1 MDSMTKIILV
11 IIAFQVVMGI
21 MAKRKARR
29 KVEEAARN
37 PSTTKDGESPA
48 VAARKPQPL
57 WGDSQSE
64 HDDDEEEDEW
74 DEHHKRGEPERAR
87 PQPSQDQRHDPA
99 GSGKA
104 AELGKD
110 LLSQLA
116 KELGLE
122 IPGPDQRRPA
132 PAPRPSP
139 QPPAPIQ
146 TTRPAPNPKGIPV
159 ARTVTVRPTAQ
170 AQKAINQAQ
179 RMASDAAR
187 DSRIALAR
195 GHHTGGENAPR
206 RETKNAPA
214 MEPSAPMAAA
224 SSVARESLFDVISIR
239 RAIILNTILEKPLS
253 LKPRRPSED

>member
-1 MDSMTKIILV
+1 MTKIILV

-29 KVEEAARN
+29 KAEEAARN
-37 PSTTKDGESPA
+37 PSATKDGESPA
-48 VAARKPQPL
+48 VAVRKPQPL

-64 HDDDEEEDEW
+64 HDDDEEEVEW

-87 PQPSQDQRHDPA
+87 PQRSQDQRHAPA

-122 IPGPDQRRPA
+122 IPGPEQRR

-139 QPPAPIQ
+139 QPPTSIQ
-146 TTRPAPNPKGIPV
+146 TTRPAPNPKGTPV
-159 ARTVTVRPTAQ
+159 ARTATVRPTAQ

-187 DSRIALAR
+187 DSRISLAR
-195 GHHTGGENAPR
+195 GHHTGGENVPR
-206 RETKNAPA
+206 RETQNLPSNEA
-214 MEPSAPMAAA
+214 SAPMAAA
-224 SSVARESLFDVISIR
+224 SSVARESLFDGESIR

-253 LKPRRPSED
+253 LKPRRPGED